1 MVNDMDP
8 WNIVKHPHLSEK
20 SIGLVEREN
29 KLVFVVNE
37 DATKKEVKWAVEDLF
52 DVSVIDVNTLIDM
65 KGRKRAFVSLSEDD
79 NALDVATKLGMM

>member
-1 MVNDMDP
+1 MDP
-8 WNIVKHPHLSEK
+8 WKIVKHPHLSEK

-52 DVSVIDVNTLIDM
+52 DVSVTDVNTLIDM
-65 KGRKRAFVSLSEDD
+65 KGRKRAFISLSEDD

>member
-1 MVNDMDP
+1 MDP
-8 WNIVKHPHLSEK
+8 WKVVKHPHLSEK

-29 KLVFVVNE
+29 KLVFVVEEN
-37 DATKKEVKWAVEDLF
+37 ATKKEVEWAVEDLF
-52 DVSVIDVNTLIDM
+52 DVNVTDVNTLIDM